1 MKEFFH
7 SWVFKVLMA
16 LVVVMFAFLLRATLT
31 MGFSTVVEQI
41 VGTVTAPLQSLSAS
55 LSGSVTGF
63 LDQFLHA
70 QEIAEENERLK
81 EENRQL
87 IEQMVDYENYK
98 NENESLK
105 EQLQIQEDNPEWET
119 MTASVIGRDPS
130 DQFYSF
136 TIDKGTLDG
145 VSYQDPVIT
154 ADGLVGIVSEVGPV
168 FAKVTTIL
176 DVRLN
181 VACQDVRTQ
190 DVATVSGNI
199 ELAQNGQCRMSLIPR
214 ESGIAKGDIIQT
226 AGTSG
231 LYPQGIVIGRV
242 SDVGYEP
249 SGTMMYAVVEPSS
262 DIETVKDVVII
273 TSFKGQG
280 SSLSSFEQDSLTGGQ
295 TADEESTADETTT
308 DEAAAE

>member
-7 SWVFKVLMA
+7 SWVFKVLLA
-16 LVVVMFAFLLRATLT
+16 LCIVMFAFLLRATMT
-31 MGFSTVVEQI
+31 MGASTVVEQI
-41 VGTVTAPLQSLSAS
+41 VGTITAPVQSLTSG
-55 LSGSVTGF
+55 LSGSITGF
-63 LDQFLHA
+63 LDQFLRA
-70 QEIAEENERLK
+70 SEISQENEQLR
-81 EENRQL
+81 EENRKL

-98 NENESLK
+98 HENESLK
-105 EQLQIQEDNPEWET
+105 EQLGIQEENPQWET

-190 DVATVSGNI
+190 DVATISGDI
-199 ELAQNGQCRMSLIPR
+199 EMAQQGKCKMSQIPR
-214 ESGIAKGDIIQT
+214 ESGIAKGDIVQT

-231 LYPQGIVIGRV
+231 LYPQGIVVGRV
-242 SDVGYEP
+242 SDVGFEP
-249 SGTMMYAVVEPSS
+249 QGTMMYAVVEPAN
-262 DIETVKDVVII
+262 DIKSIKDVVII

-280 SSLSSFEQDSLTGGQ
+280 SSLSGFEQDVQ
-295 TADEESTADETTT
+295 KQQEN
-308 DEAAAE
+308 

>member
-7 SWVFKVLMA
+7 SWVFKVLLA
-16 LVVVMFAFLLRATLT
+16 LCIVMFAFLLRATMT
-31 MGFSTVVEQI
+31 MGASTVVEQI
-41 VGTVTAPLQSLSAS
+41 VGTITAPVQSLTSG
-55 LSGSVTGF
+55 LSGSITGF
-63 LDQFLHA
+63 LDQFLRA
-70 QEIAEENERLK
+70 SEISQENEQLR
-81 EENRQL
+81 EENRKL

-98 NENESLK
+98 HENESLK
-105 EQLQIQEDNPEWET
+105 EQLGIQEENPQWET

-190 DVATVSGNI
+190 DVATISGDI
-199 ELAQNGQCRMSLIPR
+199 EMAQQGKCKMSLIPR
-214 ESGIAKGDIIQT
+214 ESGIAKGDIVQT

-231 LYPQGIVIGRV
+231 LYPQGMVVGRV
-242 SDVGYEP
+242 RDVVFEP
-249 SGTMMYAVVEPSS
+249 QGTMMYAVVEPAN
-262 DIETVKDVVII
+262 DIKSIKDVVII

-280 SSLSSFEQDSLTGGQ
+280 SSLSGFEQDVQ
-295 TADEESTADETTT
+295 QQQEN
-308 DEAAAE
+308 

>member
-7 SWVFKVLMA
+7 SWVFKVLLA
-16 LVVVMFAFLLRATLT
+16 LCIVMFAFLLRATMT
-31 MGFSTVVEQI
+31 MGASTVVEQI
-41 VGTVTAPLQSLSAS
+41 VGTITAPVQSLSS
-55 LSGSVTGF
+55 GLSGSITGF
-63 LDQFLHA
+63 LDQFLRA
-70 QEIAEENERLK
+70 SEISQENEQLR
-81 EENRQL
+81 EENRKL

-98 NENESLK
+98 HENESLK
-105 EQLQIQEDNPEWET
+105 EQLGIQEENPQWET

-190 DVATVSGNI
+190 DVATISGDI
-199 ELAQNGQCRMSLIPR
+199 EMAQQGKCKMSLIPR
-214 ESGIAKGDIIQT
+214 ESGIAKGDIVQT

-231 LYPQGIVIGRV
+231 LYPQGIVVGRV
-242 SDVGYEP
+242 SDVGFEP
-249 SGTMMYAVVEPSS
+249 QGTMMYAVVEPAN
-262 DIETVKDVVII
+262 DIKSIKDVVII

-280 SSLSSFEQDSLTGGQ
+280 SSLSGFEQDVQ
-295 TADEESTADETTT
+295 QQQEN
-308 DEAAAE
+308 

>member
-7 SWVFKVLMA
+7 SWVFKVLLA
-16 LVVVMFAFLLRATLT
+16 LCIVMFAFLLRATMT
-31 MGFSTVVEQI
+31 MGASTVVEQI
-41 VGTVTAPLQSLSAS
+41 VGTITAPVQSLTSG
-55 LSGSVTGF
+55 LSGSITGF
-63 LDQFLHA
+63 LDQFLRA
-70 QEIAEENERLK
+70 SEISQENEQLR
-81 EENRQL
+81 EENRKL

-98 NENESLK
+98 HENESLK
-105 EQLQIQEDNPEWET
+105 EQLGIQEENPQWET

-190 DVATVSGNI
+190 DVATISGDI
-199 ELAQNGQCRMSLIPR
+199 EMAQQGKCKMSLIPR
-214 ESGIAKGDIIQT
+214 ESWIAKGDIVQT

-231 LYPQGIVIGRV
+231 LYPQGIVVGRV
-242 SDVGYEP
+242 SDVGFEP
-249 SGTMMYAVVEPSS
+249 QGTMMYAVVEPAN
-262 DIETVKDVVII
+262 DIKSIKDVVII

-280 SSLSSFEQDSLTGGQ
+280 SSLSGFEQDVQ
-295 TADEESTADETTT
+295 QQQEN
-308 DEAAAE
+308 

>member
-7 SWVFKVLMA
+7 SWVFKVLLA
-16 LVVVMFAFLLRATLT
+16 LCIVMFAFLLRATMT
-31 MGFSTVVEQI
+31 MGASTVVEQI
-41 VGTVTAPLQSLSAS
+41 VGTITAPVQSLTSG
-55 LSGSVTGF
+55 LSGSITGF
-63 LDQFLHA
+63 LDQFLRA
-70 QEIAEENERLK
+70 SEISQENEQLR
-81 EENRQL
+81 EENRKL

-98 NENESLK
+98 HENESLK
-105 EQLQIQEDNPEWET
+105 EQLGIQEENPQWET

-145 VSYQDPVIT
+145 VSYQAPVIT

-168 FAKVTTIL
+168 FAKLHPIV

-190 DVATVSGNI
+190 DVATISGDI
-199 ELAQNGQCRMSLIPR
+199 EMAQQGKCKMSLIPR
-214 ESGIAKGDIIQT
+214 ESGIAKGDIVQT

-231 LYPQGIVIGRV
+231 LYPQGIVVGRDR
-242 SDVGYEP
+242 DVGFEP
-249 SGTMMYAVVEPSS
+249 QGAMMYAVVEPAN
-262 DIETVKDVVII
+262 DIKSIKDVVII

-280 SSLSSFEQDSLTGGQ
+280 SSLSGFEQDVQ
-295 TADEESTADETTT
+295 QQQEN
-308 DEAAAE
+308 

>member
-7 SWVFKVLMA
+7 SWVFKVLLA
-16 LVVVMFAFLLRATLT
+16 LCIVMFAFLLRATMT
-31 MGFSTVVEQI
+31 MGASTVVEQI
-41 VGTVTAPLQSLSAS
+41 VGTITAPVQSLTSG
-55 LSGSVTGF
+55 LSGSITDF
-63 LDQFLHA
+63 LDQFLRA
-70 QEIAEENERLK
+70 SEISQENEQLR
-81 EENRQL
+81 EENRKL

-98 NENESLK
+98 HENESLK
-105 EQLQIQEDNPEWET
+105 EQLGIQEENPQWET

-190 DVATVSGNI
+190 DVATISGDI
-199 ELAQNGQCRMSLIPR
+199 EMAQQGKCKMSLIPR
-214 ESGIAKGDIIQT
+214 ESGIAKGDIVQT

-231 LYPQGIVIGRV
+231 LYPQGIVVGRV
-242 SDVGYEP
+242 SDVGFEP
-249 SGTMMYAVVEPSS
+249 QGTMMYAVVEPAN
-262 DIETVKDVVII
+262 DIKSIKDVVII

-280 SSLSSFEQDSLTGGQ
+280 SSLSGFEQDVQ
-295 TADEESTADETTT
+295 QQQEN
-308 DEAAAE
+308 

>member
-1 MKEFFH
+1 MKELFH
-7 SWVFKVLMA
+7 SWVFKVLLA
-16 LVVVMFAFLLRATLT
+16 LCIVMFAFLLRATMT
-31 MGFSTVVEQI
+31 MGASTVVEQI
-41 VGTVTAPLQSLSAS
+41 VGTITAPVQSLTSG
-55 LSGSVTGF
+55 LSGSITGF
-63 LDQFLHA
+63 LDQFLRA
-70 QEIAEENERLK
+70 SEISQENEQLR
-81 EENRQL
+81 EENRKL

-98 NENESLK
+98 HENESLK
-105 EQLQIQEDNPEWET
+105 EQLGIQEENPQWET

-190 DVATVSGNI
+190 DVATISGDI
-199 ELAQNGQCRMSLIPR
+199 EMAQQGRCKMSLIPR
-214 ESGIAKGDIIQT
+214 ESGIAKGDIVQT

-231 LYPQGIVIGRV
+231 LYPQGIVVGRV
-242 SDVGYEP
+242 SDVGFEP
-249 SGTMMYAVVEPSS
+249 QGTMMYAVVEPAN
-262 DIETVKDVVII
+262 DIKSIKDVVII

-280 SSLSSFEQDSLTGGQ
+280 SSLSGFEQDVQ
-295 TADEESTADETTT
+295 KQQEN
-308 DEAAAE
+308 

>member
-7 SWVFKVLMA
+7 SWVFKVLLA
-16 LVVVMFAFLLRATLT
+16 LCIVMFAFLLRATMT
-31 MGFSTVVEQI
+31 MGASTVVEQI
-41 VGTVTAPLQSLSAS
+41 VGTITAPVQSLTSG
-55 LSGSVTGF
+55 LSGSITGF
-63 LDQFLHA
+63 LDRFLRA
-70 QEIAEENERLK
+70 SEISQENEQLR
-81 EENRQL
+81 EENRKL

-98 NENESLK
+98 HENESLK
-105 EQLQIQEDNPEWET
+105 EQLGIQEENPQWET

-190 DVATVSGNI
+190 DVATISGDI
-199 ELAQNGQCRMSLIPR
+199 EMAQQGRCKMSLIPR
-214 ESGIAKGDIIQT
+214 ESGIAKGDIVQT

-231 LYPQGIVIGRV
+231 LYPQGIVVGRV
-242 SDVGYEP
+242 SDVGFEP
-249 SGTMMYAVVEPSS
+249 QGTMMYAVVEPAN
-262 DIETVKDVVII
+262 DIKSIKDVVII

-280 SSLSSFEQDSLTGGQ
+280 SSLSGFEQDVQ
-295 TADEESTADETTT
+295 KQQEE
-308 DEAAAE
+308 

>member
-7 SWVFKVLMA
+7 SWIFKILVA
-16 LVVVMFAFLLRATLT
+16 LAVIMFAFLLRATVTLGASNV
-31 MGFSTVVEQI
+31 MEKI
-41 VGTVTAPLQSLSAS
+41 VGTVTKPFQSVSAGIS
-55 LSGSVTGF
+55 DSVTGF
-63 LDQFLHA
+63 LDTFLK
-70 QEIAEENERLK
+70 AEEISQENEQLR

-98 NENESLK
+98 HENESLK
-105 EQLQIQEDNPEWET
+105 KQLDIKEEHPKWET

-154 ADGLVGIVSEVGPV
+154 SDGLVGIVSEVGPV
-168 FAKVTTIL
+168 FAKVMTIL

-190 DVATVSGNI
+190 DVATVSGDI
-199 ELAQNGQCRMSLIPR
+199 ALAEDGKCRMSLIPR
-214 ESGIAKGDIIQT
+214 ESGVAKGDIIQT

-231 LYPQGIVIGRV
+231 LYPQGIVIGKIEE
-242 SDVGYEP
+242 VGFEP
-249 SGTMMYAVVEPSS
+249 QGTMMYAVIEPTNTIRS
-262 DIETVKDVVII
+262 IKDVVVI

-280 SSLSSFEQDSLTGGQ
+280 SSLSSFEDSVASQ
-295 TADEESTADETTT
+295 DETQKGADKK
-308 DEAAAE
+308 DE

>member
-7 SWVFKVLMA
+7 SWVFKVLLA
-16 LVVVMFAFLLRATLT
+16 LCIVMFAFLLRATMT
-31 MGFSTVVEQI
+31 MGASTVVEQI
-41 VGTVTAPLQSLSAS
+41 VGTITAPVQSLTSG
-55 LSGSVTGF
+55 LSGSITGLLDLF
-63 LDQFLHA
+63 LRA
-70 QEIAEENERLK
+70 SEISQENEQLR
-81 EENRQL
+81 EENRKL

-98 NENESLK
+98 HENESLK
-105 EQLQIQEDNPEWET
+105 EQLGIQEENPQWET

-190 DVATVSGNI
+190 DVATISGDI
-199 ELAQNGQCRMSLIPR
+199 EMAQQGKCKMSLIPR
-214 ESGIAKGDIIQT
+214 ESGIAKGDIVQT

-231 LYPQGIVIGRV
+231 LYPQGIVVGRV
-242 SDVGYEP
+242 SDVGFEP
-249 SGTMMYAVVEPSS
+249 QGTMMYAVVEPAN
-262 DIETVKDVVII
+262 DIKSIKDVVII

-280 SSLSSFEQDSLTGGQ
+280 SSLSGFEQDVQ
-295 TADEESTADETTT
+295 QQQEN
-308 DEAAAE
+308 

>member
-7 SWVFKVLMA
+7 SWVFKVLLA
-16 LVVVMFAFLLRATLT
+16 LCIVMFAFLLRATMT
-31 MGFSTVVEQI
+31 MGASTVVEQI
-41 VGTVTAPLQSLSAS
+41 VGTITAPVQSLTSG
-55 LSGSVTGF
+55 LSGSITGF
-63 LDQFLHA
+63 LDQFLRA
-70 QEIAEENERLK
+70 SEISQENEQLR
-81 EENRQL
+81 EENRKL

-98 NENESLK
+98 HENESLK
-105 EQLQIQEDNPEWET
+105 EQLGIQEENPQWET

-190 DVATVSGNI
+190 DVATISGDI
-199 ELAQNGQCRMSLIPR
+199 EMAQQGKCKMSLIPR
-214 ESGIAKGDIIQT
+214 ESGIAKGDIVQT

-231 LYPQGIVIGRV
+231 LYPQGIVVGRV
-242 SDVGYEP
+242 SDVGFEP
-249 SGTMMYAVVEPSS
+249 QGAMMYAVVEPAN
-262 DIETVKDVVII
+262 DIKSIKDVVII

-280 SSLSSFEQDSLTGGQ
+280 SSLSGFEQDVQ
-295 TADEESTADETTT
+295 QQQEN
-308 DEAAAE
+308 

>member
-7 SWVFKVLMA
+7 SWVFKVLLA
-16 LVVVMFAFLLRATLT
+16 LCIVMFAFLLRATMT
-31 MGFSTVVEQI
+31 MGASTVVEQI
-41 VGTVTAPLQSLSAS
+41 VGTITAPVQSLTSG
-55 LSGSVTGF
+55 LSGSITGF
-63 LDQFLHA
+63 LDQFLRA
-70 QEIAEENERLK
+70 SEISQENEQLR
-81 EENRQL
+81 EENRKL

-98 NENESLK
+98 HENESLK
-105 EQLQIQEDNPEWET
+105 EQLGIQEENPQWET

-190 DVATVSGNI
+190 DVATISGDI
-199 ELAQNGQCRMSLIPR
+199 EMAQQGKCKMSLIPR
-214 ESGIAKGDIIQT
+214 ESGIAKGDIVQT

-231 LYPQGIVIGRV
+231 LYPQGIVVGRV
-242 SDVGYEP
+242 SDVGFEP
-249 SGTMMYAVVEPSS
+249 QGTMMYAVVEPAN
-262 DIETVKDVVII
+262 DIKSVKDVVII

-280 SSLSSFEQDSLTGGQ
+280 SSLSGFEQDVQ
-295 TADEESTADETTT
+295 QQQEN
-308 DEAAAE
+308 

>member
-7 SWVFKVLMA
+7 SWVFKVLLA
-16 LVVVMFAFLLRATLT
+16 LCIVMFAFLLRATMT
-31 MGFSTVVEQI
+31 MGASTVVEQI
-41 VGTVTAPLQSLSAS
+41 VGTITAPVQSLTSG
-55 LSGSVTGF
+55 LSGSITGF
-63 LDQFLHA
+63 LDQFLRA
-70 QEIAEENERLK
+70 SEISQENEQLR
-81 EENRQL
+81 EENRKL

-98 NENESLK
+98 HENESLK
-105 EQLQIQEDNPEWET
+105 EQLGIQEENPQWET

-190 DVATVSGNI
+190 DVATISGDI
-199 ELAQNGQCRMSLIPR
+199 EMAQQGKCKMSLIPR
-214 ESGIAKGDIIQT
+214 ESGIAKGDIVQT

-231 LYPQGIVIGRV
+231 LYPQGIVVGRV
-242 SDVGYEP
+242 SDVGFDP
-249 SGTMMYAVVEPSS
+249 QGTMMYAVVEPAN
-262 DIETVKDVVII
+262 DIKSIKDVVII

-280 SSLSSFEQDSLTGGQ
+280 SSLSSFEQDVQ
-295 TADEESTADETTT
+295 QQQEN
-308 DEAAAE
+308 

>member
-7 SWVFKVLMA
+7 SWVFKVLLA
-16 LVVVMFAFLLRATLT
+16 LCIVMFAFLLRATMT
-31 MGFSTVVEQI
+31 MGASTVVEQI
-41 VGTVTAPLQSLSAS
+41 VGTITAPVQSLTSG
-55 LSGSVTGF
+55 LSGSITGF
-63 LDQFLHA
+63 LDQFLRA
-70 QEIAEENERLK
+70 SEISQENEQLR
-81 EENRQL
+81 EENRKL

-98 NENESLK
+98 HENESLK
-105 EQLQIQEDNPEWET
+105 EQLGIQEENPQWET

-168 FAKVTTIL
+168 FAKVTTFL
-176 DVRLN
+176 EVRLN

-190 DVATVSGNI
+190 DVATISGDI
-199 ELAQNGQCRMSLIPR
+199 EMAQQGKCKMSLIPR
-214 ESGIAKGDIIQT
+214 ESGIAKGDIVQT

-231 LYPQGIVIGRV
+231 LYPQGIVVGRV
-242 SDVGYEP
+242 SDVGFEP
-249 SGTMMYAVVEPSS
+249 QGTMMYAVVEPAN
-262 DIETVKDVVII
+262 DIKSIKDVVII

-280 SSLSSFEQDSLTGGQ
+280 SSLSGFEQDVQ
-295 TADEESTADETTT
+295 QQQEN
-308 DEAAAE
+308 

>member
-7 SWVFKVLMA
+7 SWVFKLLLA
-16 LVVVMFAFLLRATLT
+16 LCIVMFAFLLRATMT
-31 MGFSTVVEQI
+31 MGASTVVEQV
-41 VGTVTAPLQSLSAS
+41 VGTITAPVQSLTSG
-55 LSGSVTGF
+55 LSGSLTGF
-63 LDQFLHA
+63 LDRFLRA
-70 QEIAEENERLK
+70 SEISQENEQLR
-81 EENRQL
+81 EENRKL

-98 NENESLK
+98 HENESLK
-105 EQLQIQEDNPEWET
+105 EQLGIQEENPQWET

-190 DVATVSGNI
+190 DVATISGDI
-199 ELAQNGQCRMSLIPR
+199 EMAQQGRCKMSLIPR

-231 LYPQGIVIGRV
+231 LYPQGIVVGRV
-242 SDVGYEP
+242 NDVGFEP
-249 SGTMMYAVVEPSS
+249 QGTMMYAVIEPAN
-262 DIETVKDVVII
+262 DIKSIKDVVII

-280 SSLSSFEQDSLTGGQ
+280 SSLSGFEQDVQKQQG
-295 TADEESTADETTT
+295 E
-308 DEAAAE
+308 

>member
-7 SWVFKVLMA
+7 SWVFKVLLA
-16 LVVVMFAFLLRATLT
+16 LCIVMFAFLLRATMT
-31 MGFSTVVEQI
+31 MGASTVVEQI
-41 VGTVTAPLQSLSAS
+41 VGTITAPVQSLTSG
-55 LSGSVTGF
+55 LSGSITGF
-63 LDQFLHA
+63 LDQFLRA
-70 QEIAEENERLK
+70 SEISQENEQLR
-81 EENRQL
+81 EENRKL

-98 NENESLK
+98 HENESLK
-105 EQLQIQEDNPEWET
+105 EQLGIQEENPQWET

-190 DVATVSGNI
+190 DVATISGDI
-199 ELAQNGQCRMSLIPR
+199 EMAQQGKCKMSLIPR
-214 ESGIAKGDIIQT
+214 ESGIAKGDIVQT

-231 LYPQGIVIGRV
+231 LYPQGIVVGRV
-242 SDVGYEP
+242 SNVGFEP
-249 SGTMMYAVVEPSS
+249 QGTMMYAVVEPAN
-262 DIETVKDVVII
+262 DIKSIKDVVII

-280 SSLSSFEQDSLTGGQ
+280 SSLSSFEQDVQ
-295 TADEESTADETTT
+295 KQQEN
-308 DEAAAE
+308 

>member
-1 MKEFFH
+1 VKEFFH
-7 SWVFKVLMA
+7 SWVFKVLLA
-16 LVVVMFAFLLRATLT
+16 LCIVMFAFLLRATMT
-31 MGFSTVVEQI
+31 MGASTVVEQI
-41 VGTVTAPLQSLSAS
+41 VGTITAPVQSLTSG
-55 LSGSVTGF
+55 LSGSITGF
-63 LDQFLHA
+63 LDQFLRA
-70 QEIAEENERLK
+70 SEISQENEQLR
-81 EENRQL
+81 EENRKL

-98 NENESLK
+98 HENESLK
-105 EQLQIQEDNPEWET
+105 EQLGIQEENPQWET

-154 ADGLVGIVSEVGPV
+154 ADGLVGVVSEVGPV

-190 DVATVSGNI
+190 DVATISGDI
-199 ELAQNGQCRMSLIPR
+199 EMAQQGKCKMSLIPR
-214 ESGIAKGDIIQT
+214 ESGIAKGDIVQT

-231 LYPQGIVIGRV
+231 LYPQGIVVGRV
-242 SDVGYEP
+242 SNVGFEP
-249 SGTMMYAVVEPSS
+249 QGTMMYAVVEPAN
-262 DIETVKDVVII
+262 DIKSIKDVVII

-280 SSLSSFEQDSLTGGQ
+280 SSLSGFEQDVQ
-295 TADEESTADETTT
+295 QQQEN
-308 DEAAAE
+308 

>member
-7 SWVFKVLMA
+7 SWVFKVLLA
-16 LVVVMFAFLLRATLT
+16 LCIVMFAFLLRATMT
-31 MGFSTVVEQI
+31 MGASTVVEQI
-41 VGTVTAPLQSLSAS
+41 VGTITAPVQSLTSG
-55 LSGSVTGF
+55 LSGSITGF
-63 LDQFLHA
+63 LDQFLRA
-70 QEIAEENERLK
+70 SEISQENEQLR
-81 EENRQL
+81 EENRKL

-98 NENESLK
+98 HENDSLK
-105 EQLQIQEDNPEWET
+105 EQLGIQEENPQWET

-190 DVATVSGNI
+190 DVATISGDI
-199 ELAQNGQCRMSLIPR
+199 EMAQQGKCKMSLIPR
-214 ESGIAKGDIIQT
+214 ESGIAKGDIVQT

-231 LYPQGIVIGRV
+231 LYPQGIVVGRV
-242 SDVGYEP
+242 SNVGFEP
-249 SGTMMYAVVEPSS
+249 QGTMMYAVVEPAN
-262 DIETVKDVVII
+262 DIKSIKDVVII

-280 SSLSSFEQDSLTGGQ
+280 SSLSSFEQDVQ
-295 TADEESTADETTT
+295 KQQEN
-308 DEAAAE
+308 

>member
-7 SWVFKVLMA
+7 SWVFKVLLA
-16 LVVVMFAFLLRATLT
+16 LCIVMFAFLLRATMT
-31 MGFSTVVEQI
+31 MGASTVVEQI
-41 VGTVTAPLQSLSAS
+41 VGTITAPVQSLTSG
-55 LSGSVTGF
+55 LSGSITGF
-63 LDQFLHA
+63 LDQFLRA
-70 QEIAEENERLK
+70 SEISQENEQLR
-81 EENRQL
+81 EENRKL

-98 NENESLK
+98 HENESLK
-105 EQLQIQEDNPEWET
+105 EQLGIQEENPQWET

-190 DVATVSGNI
+190 DVATISGDI
-199 ELAQNGQCRMSLIPR
+199 EMAQQGKCKMSLILR
-214 ESGIAKGDIIQT
+214 ESGIAKGDIVQT

-231 LYPQGIVIGRV
+231 LYPQGIVVGRV
-242 SDVGYEP
+242 SDVGFEP
-249 SGTMMYAVVEPSS
+249 QGTMMYAVVEPAN
-262 DIETVKDVVII
+262 DIKSIKDVVII

-280 SSLSSFEQDSLTGGQ
+280 SSLSSFEQDVQ
-295 TADEESTADETTT
+295 QQQEN
-308 DEAAAE
+308 

>member
-7 SWVFKVLMA
+7 SWVFKVLLA
-16 LVVVMFAFLLRATLT
+16 LCIVMFAFLLRATMT
-31 MGFSTVVEQI
+31 MGASTVVEQI
-41 VGTVTAPLQSLSAS
+41 VGTITAPVQSLTSS
-55 LSGSVTGF
+55 LSGSITGF
-63 LDQFLHA
+63 LDQFLRA
-70 QEIAEENERLK
+70 SEISQENEQLR
-81 EENRQL
+81 EENRKL

-98 NENESLK
+98 HENESLK
-105 EQLQIQEDNPEWET
+105 EQLGIQEENPQWET

-190 DVATVSGNI
+190 DVATISGDI
-199 ELAQNGQCRMSLIPR
+199 EMAQQGKCKMSLIPR
-214 ESGIAKGDIIQT
+214 ESGIAKGDIVQT

-231 LYPQGIVIGRV
+231 LYPQGIVVGRV
-242 SDVGYEP
+242 SDVGFEP
-249 SGTMMYAVVEPSS
+249 QGTMMYAVVEPAN
-262 DIETVKDVVII
+262 DIKSIKDVVII

-280 SSLSSFEQDSLTGGQ
+280 SSLSGFEQDVQ
-295 TADEESTADETTT
+295 KQQEN
-308 DEAAAE
+308 

>member
-7 SWVFKVLMA
+7 SWVFKVLLA
-16 LVVVMFAFLLRATLT
+16 LCIVMFAFLLRATMT
-31 MGFSTVVEQI
+31 MGASTVVEQI
-41 VGTVTAPLQSLSAS
+41 VGTITAPVQSLTSG
-55 LSGSVTGF
+55 LSGSITGF
-63 LDQFLHA
+63 LDQFLRA
-70 QEIAEENERLK
+70 SEISQENEQLR
-81 EENRQL
+81 EENRKL

-98 NENESLK
+98 HENESLK
-105 EQLQIQEDNPEWET
+105 EQLGIQEENPQWET

-190 DVATVSGNI
+190 DVATISGDI
-199 ELAQNGQCRMSLIPR
+199 EMAQQGKCKMSLIPR
-214 ESGIAKGDIIQT
+214 ESGIAKGDIVQT

-231 LYPQGIVIGRV
+231 LYPQGIVVGRI
-242 SDVGYEP
+242 SDVGFEP
-249 SGTMMYAVVEPSS
+249 QGTMMYAVVEPAN
-262 DIETVKDVVII
+262 DIKSIKDVVII

-280 SSLSSFEQDSLTGGQ
+280 SSLSGFEQDVQ
-295 TADEESTADETTT
+295 KQQEN
-308 DEAAAE
+308 

>member
-7 SWVFKVLMA
+7 SWVFKVLLA
-16 LVVVMFAFLLRATLT
+16 LCIVMFAFLLRATMT
-31 MGFSTVVEQI
+31 MGASTVVEQI
-41 VGTVTAPLQSLSAS
+41 VGTITAPVQSLTSG
-55 LSGSVTGF
+55 LSGSITGF
-63 LDQFLHA
+63 LDQVLRA
-70 QEIAEENERLK
+70 SEISQENEQLR
-81 EENRQL
+81 EENRKL

-98 NENESLK
+98 HENESLK
-105 EQLQIQEDNPEWET
+105 EQLGIQEENPQWET

-190 DVATVSGNI
+190 DVATISGDI
-199 ELAQNGQCRMSLIPR
+199 EMAQQGKCKMSLIPR
-214 ESGIAKGDIIQT
+214 ESGIAKGDIVQT

-231 LYPQGIVIGRV
+231 LYPQGIVVGRV
-242 SDVGYEP
+242 SDVGFEP
-249 SGTMMYAVVEPSS
+249 QGTMMYAVVEPAN
-262 DIETVKDVVII
+262 DIKSIKDVVII

-280 SSLSSFEQDSLTGGQ
+280 SSLSGFEQDVQ
-295 TADEESTADETTT
+295 QQQEN
-308 DEAAAE
+308 

>member
-7 SWVFKVLMA
+7 NWVFKVLLA
-16 LVVVMFAFLLRATLT
+16 LCIVMFAFLLRATMT
-31 MGFSTVVEQI
+31 MGASTVVEQI
-41 VGTVTAPLQSLSAS
+41 VGTITAPVQSLTSG
-55 LSGSVTGF
+55 LSGSITGF
-63 LDQFLHA
+63 LDQFLRA
-70 QEIAEENERLK
+70 SEISQENEQLR
-81 EENRQL
+81 EENRKL

-98 NENESLK
+98 HENESLK
-105 EQLQIQEDNPEWET
+105 EQLGIQEENPQWET

-190 DVATVSGNI
+190 DVATISGDI
-199 ELAQNGQCRMSLIPR
+199 EMAQQGKCKMSLIRR
-214 ESGIAKGDIIQT
+214 ESGIAKGDIVQT

-231 LYPQGIVIGRV
+231 LYPQGIVVGRV
-242 SDVGYEP
+242 SDVGFEP
-249 SGTMMYAVVEPSS
+249 QGTMMYAVVEPAN
-262 DIETVKDVVII
+262 DIKSIKDVVII

-280 SSLSSFEQDSLTGGQ
+280 SSLSGFEQDVQ
-295 TADEESTADETTT
+295 KQQEN
-308 DEAAAE
+308 

>member
-7 SWVFKVLMA
+7 SWVFKVLLA
-16 LVVVMFAFLLRATLT
+16 LCIVMFAFLLRATMT
-31 MGFSTVVEQI
+31 MGASTVVEQI
-41 VGTVTAPLQSLSAS
+41 VGTITAPVQSLTSG
-55 LSGSVTGF
+55 LSGSITGF
-63 LDQFLHA
+63 LDQFLRA
-70 QEIAEENERLK
+70 SEISQENEQLR
-81 EENRQL
+81 EENRKL

-98 NENESLK
+98 HENESLK
-105 EQLQIQEDNPEWET
+105 EQLGIQEENPQWET

-190 DVATVSGNI
+190 DVATISGDI
-199 ELAQNGQCRMSLIPR
+199 EMAQQGKCKMSLIPR
-214 ESGIAKGDIIQT
+214 ESGIAKGDIVQT

-231 LYPQGIVIGRV
+231 VYPQGIVVGRV
-242 SDVGYEP
+242 SDVGFEP
-249 SGTMMYAVVEPSS
+249 QGTMMYAVVEPAN
-262 DIETVKDVVII
+262 DIKSIKDVVII

-280 SSLSSFEQDSLTGGQ
+280 SSLSSFEQDVQ
-295 TADEESTADETTT
+295 QQQEN
-308 DEAAAE
+308 

>member
-7 SWVFKVLMA
+7 SWVFKVLLA
-16 LVVVMFAFLLRATLT
+16 LCIVMFAFLLRATMT
-31 MGFSTVVEQI
+31 MGASTVVEQI
-41 VGTVTAPLQSLSAS
+41 VGTITAPVQSLTSG
-55 LSGSVTGF
+55 LSGSITGF
-63 LDQFLHA
+63 LDQFLRA
-70 QEIAEENERLK
+70 SEISQENEQLR
-81 EENRQL
+81 EENRKL

-98 NENESLK
+98 HENESLK
-105 EQLQIQEDNPEWET
+105 EQLGIQEENPQWET

-154 ADGLVGIVSEVGPV
+154 ADGLVGIVSEGGPV

-190 DVATVSGNI
+190 DVATISGDI
-199 ELAQNGQCRMSLIPR
+199 EMAQQGKCKMSLIPR
-214 ESGIAKGDIIQT
+214 ESGIAKGDIVQT

-231 LYPQGIVIGRV
+231 LYPQGIVVGRV
-242 SDVGYEP
+242 SDVGFEP
-249 SGTMMYAVVEPSS
+249 QGTMMYAVVEPAN
-262 DIETVKDVVII
+262 DIKSIKDVVII

-280 SSLSSFEQDSLTGGQ
+280 SSLSGFEQDVQ
-295 TADEESTADETTT
+295 QQQEN
-308 DEAAAE
+308 

>member
-1 MKEFFH
+1 MKEVFH
-7 SWVFKVLMA
+7 SWVFKVLLA
-16 LVVVMFAFLLRATLT
+16 LCIVMFAFLLRATMT
-31 MGFSTVVEQI
+31 MGASTVVEQI
-41 VGTVTAPLQSLSAS
+41 VGTITAPVQSLTSG
-55 LSGSVTGF
+55 LSGSITGF
-63 LDQFLHA
+63 LDQFLRA
-70 QEIAEENERLK
+70 SEISQENEQLR
-81 EENRQL
+81 EENRKL

-98 NENESLK
+98 HENESLK
-105 EQLQIQEDNPEWET
+105 EQLGIQEENPQWET

-130 DQFYSF
+130 GQFYSF

-190 DVATVSGNI
+190 DVATISGDI
-199 ELAQNGQCRMSLIPR
+199 EMAQQGKCKMSLIPR
-214 ESGIAKGDIIQT
+214 ESGIAKGDSVQT

-231 LYPQGIVIGRV
+231 LYPQGIVVGRV
-242 SDVGYEP
+242 SDVGFEP
-249 SGTMMYAVVEPSS
+249 QGTMMYALVEPAN
-262 DIETVKDVVII
+262 DIKSIKDVVII

-280 SSLSSFEQDSLTGGQ
+280 SSLSGFEQDVQ
-295 TADEESTADETTT
+295 QQQEN
-308 DEAAAE
+308 

>member
-7 SWVFKVLMA
+7 SWVFKVLLA
-16 LVVVMFAFLLRATLT
+16 LCIVMFAFLLRATMT
-31 MGFSTVVEQI
+31 MGASTVVEQI
-41 VGTVTAPLQSLSAS
+41 VGTITAPVQSLTSG
-55 LSGSVTGF
+55 LSGSIAGF
-63 LDQFLHA
+63 LDQFLRA
-70 QEIAEENERLK
+70 SEISQENEQLR
-81 EENRQL
+81 EENRKL

-98 NENESLK
+98 HENESLK
-105 EQLQIQEDNPEWET
+105 EQLGIQEENPQWET

-190 DVATVSGNI
+190 DVATISGDI
-199 ELAQNGQCRMSLIPR
+199 EMAQQGKCKMSLIPR
-214 ESGIAKGDIIQT
+214 ESGIAKGDIVQT

-231 LYPQGIVIGRV
+231 LYPQGIVVGRV
-242 SDVGYEP
+242 SDVGFEP
-249 SGTMMYAVVEPSS
+249 QGTMMYAVVEPAN
-262 DIETVKDVVII
+262 DIKSIKDVVII

-280 SSLSSFEQDSLTGGQ
+280 SSLSGFEQDVQ
-295 TADEESTADETTT
+295 QQQEN
-308 DEAAAE
+308 

>member
-1 MKEFFH
+1 VKEFFH
-7 SWVFKVLMA
+7 SWVFKVLLA
-16 LVVVMFAFLLRATLT
+16 LCIVMFAFLLRATMT
-31 MGFSTVVEQI
+31 MGASTVVEQI
-41 VGTVTAPLQSLSAS
+41 VGTITAPVQSLTSG
-55 LSGSVTGF
+55 LSGSITGF
-63 LDQFLHA
+63 LDQFLRA
-70 QEIAEENERLK
+70 SEISQENEQLR
-81 EENRQL
+81 EENRKL

-98 NENESLK
+98 HENESLK
-105 EQLQIQEDNPEWET
+105 EQLGIQEENPQWET

-190 DVATVSGNI
+190 DVATISGDI
-199 ELAQNGQCRMSLIPR
+199 EMAQQGKCKMSLIPR
-214 ESGIAKGDIIQT
+214 ESGIAKGDIVQT

-231 LYPQGIVIGRV
+231 LYPQGIVVGRV
-242 SDVGYEP
+242 SDVGFEP
-249 SGTMMYAVVEPSS
+249 QGTMMYAVVEPAN
-262 DIETVKDVVII
+262 DIKSIKDVVII

-280 SSLSSFEQDSLTGGQ
+280 SSLSGFEQDVQ
-295 TADEESTADETTT
+295 QQQEN
-308 DEAAAE
+308 

>member
-7 SWVFKVLMA
+7 SWVFKVLLA
-16 LVVVMFAFLLRATLT
+16 LCIVMFAFLLRATMT
-31 MGFSTVVEQI
+31 MGASTVVEQI
-41 VGTVTAPLQSLSAS
+41 VGTITAPVQSLTSG
-55 LSGSVTGF
+55 LSGSITGF
-63 LDQFLHA
+63 LDRFLRA
-70 QEIAEENERLK
+70 SEISQENEQLR
-81 EENRQL
+81 EENRKL

-98 NENESLK
+98 HENESLK
-105 EQLQIQEDNPEWET
+105 EQLGIQEENPQWET

-168 FAKVTTIL
+168 FAKVTTSL

-190 DVATVSGNI
+190 DVATISGDI
-199 ELAQNGQCRMSLIPR
+199 EMAQQGRCKMSLIPR

-231 LYPQGIVIGRV
+231 LYPQGIVVGRV
-242 SDVGYEP
+242 SDVGFEP
-249 SGTMMYAVVEPSS
+249 QGTMMYAVVEPAN
-262 DIETVKDVVII
+262 DIKSIKDVVII

-280 SSLSSFEQDSLTGGQ
+280 SSLSGFEQDVQ
-295 TADEESTADETTT
+295 KQQEE
-308 DEAAAE
+308 

>member
-7 SWVFKVLMA
+7 SWVFKVLLA
-16 LVVVMFAFLLRATLT
+16 LCIVMFAFLLRATMT
-31 MGFSTVVEQI
+31 MGASTVVEQI
-41 VGTVTAPLQSLSAS
+41 VGTITAPVQSLTSG
-55 LSGSVTGF
+55 LSGSITGF
-63 LDQFLHA
+63 LDQFLRA
-70 QEIAEENERLK
+70 SEISQENEQLL
-81 EENRQL
+81 EENRKL

-98 NENESLK
+98 HENESLK
-105 EQLQIQEDNPEWET
+105 EQLGIQEENPQWET

-190 DVATVSGNI
+190 DVATISGDI
-199 ELAQNGQCRMSLIPR
+199 EMAQQGKCKMSLIPR
-214 ESGIAKGDIIQT
+214 ESGIAKGDIVQT

-231 LYPQGIVIGRV
+231 LYPQGIVVGRV
-242 SDVGYEP
+242 SDVGFEP
-249 SGTMMYAVVEPSS
+249 QGTMMYAVVEPAN
-262 DIETVKDVVII
+262 DIKSIKDVVII

-280 SSLSSFEQDSLTGGQ
+280 SSLSGFEQDVQ
-295 TADEESTADETTT
+295 QQQEN
-308 DEAAAE
+308 

>member
-7 SWVFKVLMA
+7 SWVFKVLLA
-16 LVVVMFAFLLRATLT
+16 LCIVMFAFLLRATMT
-31 MGFSTVVEQI
+31 MGASTVVEQI
-41 VGTVTAPLQSLSAS
+41 VGTITSPVQSLTSG
-55 LSGSVTGF
+55 LSGSITGF
-63 LDQFLHA
+63 LDQFLRA
-70 QEIAEENERLK
+70 SEISQENEQLR
-81 EENRQL
+81 EENRKL

-98 NENESLK
+98 HENESLK
-105 EQLQIQEDNPEWET
+105 EQLGIQEENPQWET

-190 DVATVSGNI
+190 DVATISGDI
-199 ELAQNGQCRMSLIPR
+199 EMAQQGKCKMSLIPR
-214 ESGIAKGDIIQT
+214 ESGIAKGDIVQT

-231 LYPQGIVIGRV
+231 LYPQGIVVGRV
-242 SDVGYEP
+242 SDVGFEP
-249 SGTMMYAVVEPSS
+249 QGTMMYAVVEPAN
-262 DIETVKDVVII
+262 DIKSIKDVVII

-280 SSLSSFEQDSLTGGQ
+280 SSLSGFEQDVQ
-295 TADEESTADETTT
+295 QQQEN
-308 DEAAAE
+308 

>member
-7 SWVFKVLMA
+7 SWVFKVLLA
-16 LVVVMFAFLLRATLT
+16 LCIVMFAFLLRATMT
-31 MGFSTVVEQI
+31 MGASTVVEQI
-41 VGTVTAPLQSLSAS
+41 VGTITAPVQSLTSG
-55 LSGSVTGF
+55 LSGSITGF
-63 LDQFLHA
+63 LDQFLRA
-70 QEIAEENERLK
+70 SEISQENEQLR
-81 EENRQL
+81 EENRKL

-98 NENESLK
+98 HENESLK
-105 EQLQIQEDNPEWET
+105 EQLGIQEENQQWET

-190 DVATVSGNI
+190 DVATISGDI
-199 ELAQNGQCRMSLIPR
+199 EMAQQGKCKMSLIPR
-214 ESGIAKGDIIQT
+214 ESGIAKGDIVQT

-231 LYPQGIVIGRV
+231 LYPQGIVVGRV
-242 SDVGYEP
+242 SDVGFEP
-249 SGTMMYAVVEPSS
+249 QGTMMYAVVEPAN
-262 DIETVKDVVII
+262 DIKSIKDVVII

-280 SSLSSFEQDSLTGGQ
+280 SSLSGFEQDVQ
-295 TADEESTADETTT
+295 QQQEN
-308 DEAAAE
+308 

>member
-7 SWVFKVLMA
+7 SWVFKVLLA
-16 LVVVMFAFLLRATLT
+16 LCIVMFAFLLRATMT
-31 MGFSTVVEQI
+31 MGASTVVEQI
-41 VGTVTAPLQSLSAS
+41 VGTITAPVQSLTSG
-55 LSGSVTGF
+55 LSGSITGF
-63 LDQFLHA
+63 LDRFLRA
-70 QEIAEENERLK
+70 SEISQENEQLR
-81 EENRQL
+81 EENRKL

-98 NENESLK
+98 HENESLK
-105 EQLQIQEDNPEWET
+105 EQLGIQEENPQWET

-190 DVATVSGNI
+190 DVATISGDI
-199 ELAQNGQCRMSLIPR
+199 EMAQQGKCKMSLIPR
-214 ESGIAKGDIIQT
+214 ESGIAKGDIVQT
-226 AGTSG
+226 SGTSG
-231 LYPQGIVIGRV
+231 LYPQGIVVGRV
-242 SDVGYEP
+242 SDVGFEP
-249 SGTMMYAVVEPSS
+249 QGTMMYAVVEPAN
-262 DIETVKDVVII
+262 DIKSIKDVVII

-280 SSLSSFEQDSLTGGQ
+280 SSLSGFEQDVQ
-295 TADEESTADETTT
+295 KQQEN
-308 DEAAAE
+308 